1 MGKGFNLDFGPIPY
15 PDEKEADKILTDAKS
30 DFLRKYKTRI
40 ADPKTGLSYAD
51 VVRDKPVF
59 TTVEEKTTITEEEI
73 ERFKKANPHI
83 FLKDGILCE
92 QNPLC
97 TVMEDE
103 TATGV
108 TLPHPHS
115 LFNS

>member
-15 PDEKEADKILTDAKS
+15 PDEKEAEKILCNAQA
-30 DFLRKYKTRI
+30 DFLKKYKSRI

-59 TTVEEKTTITEEEI
+59 QTVEEKTTITEEELK
-73 ERFKKANPHI
+73 RFKMANPH
-83 FLKDGILCE
+83 LYMKDGILCE
-92 QNPLC
+92 QSPLC

-103 TATGV
+103 TSKSV

-115 LFNS
+115 LFN

>member
-1 MGKGFNLDFGPIPY
+1 MGKGFNLEFGPIPY
-15 PDEKEADKILTDAKS
+15 PDEKEAEKILTDAKS
-30 DFLRKYKTRI
+30 DFLRKYKSRI

-59 TTVEEKTTITEEEI
+59 QIVEEKTNITEEEI
-73 ERFKKANPHI
+73 QRFKDANPHLY
-83 FLKDGILCE
+83 FKDGILCE
-92 QNPLC
+92 QNPLH

-103 TATGV
+103 STTKV

-115 LFNS
+115 LFN